1 MNSDS
6 TVSISTWTSYFSLLL
21 TQGEEINVSSILG
34 KIRKYQ
40 VWWNRPVISV
50 WGKLKLEDF
59 KFNANQ
65 DCIRKPYTNNTY
77 IHTYI
82 HT

>member
-34 KIRKYQ
+34 KTRKCQ

-50 WGKLKLEDF
+50 WGKL
-59 KFNANQ
+59 
-65 DCIRKPYTNNTY
+65 R
-77 IHTYI
+77 
-82 HT
+82 